1 MPAQPFVPVDPSVL
15 FHALVLLNLLFVT
28 GAWSLARPSYQAAA
42 VLTLLS
48 AGWLFGNGP
57 IEGRVLISININ
69 HGFTESDVLSIVG
82 VAIAAI
88 TFVRTRERRRY
99 EE

>member
-1 MPAQPFVPVDPSVL
+1 MPTQPLVPVDPSV

-28 GAWSLARPSYQAAA
+28 GAWCLARPSYRAAVGMAAA
-42 VLTLLS
+42 SV
-48 AGWLFGNGP
+48 AWFMWNGP
-57 IEGRVLISININ
+57 IEGRILVTINID
-69 HGFTESDVLSIVG
+69 HGFTESDVLSILGVG
-82 VAIAAI
+82 IAAI

>member
-1 MPAQPFVPVDPSVL
+1 MPGHPVDPSV

-28 GAWSLARPSYQAAA
+28 GAWCLARPTYRAAA
-42 VLTLLS
+42 VLAVLS
-48 AGWLFGNGP
+48 VAWVLGNGP
-57 IEGRVLISININ
+57 IEGRVLVSFTLS
-69 HGFTESDVLSIVG
+69 HGFTESDILSILG
-82 VAIAAI
+82 VVIAAV

>member
-1 MPAQPFVPVDPSVL
+1 MPGQPVDPSV

-28 GAWSLARPSYQAAA
+28 GAWCLARPSYRASA
-42 VLTLLS
+42 VMAVVSVAWLL
-48 AGWLFGNGP
+48 WNGP
-57 IEGRVLISININ
+57 IEGRVLVSININ
-69 HGFTESDVLSIVG
+69 HGFTESDILSILG
-82 VAIAAI
+82 VVIAAV

>member
-1 MPAQPFVPVDPSVL
+1 MPAQPFVPVDPSV

-28 GAWSLARPSYQAAA
+28 GAWCLARPSHRAAA
-42 VLTLLS
+42 VLTVLS
-48 AGWLFGNGP
+48 VAWLFGNGP
-57 IEGRVLISININ
+57 IEGRILVTVTVGR
-69 HGFTESDVLSIVG
+69 GFTESDILSIVG
-82 VAIAAI
+82 VLVAAI